1 MLKDKL
7 LLLSE
12 CPIIPTELFHDWQVG
27 KAFTPELARRVLSAS
42 GADLLMLQTGTRAS
56 QKDKILLECSLT
68 HGVSGLLL
76 CPSERMDSL
85 SYQFREAPVMVV
97 PLQTPRHVLIQILD
111 YMKKNAGTTRRLNES
126 LAREKQKLH
135 DEKILS
141 QTKLQLVHWCRWSE
155 EKAHQYILKT
165 AMDNSLTKAA
175 ACIQIQRRLEKLI
188 EKNKKDAGD
197 ATA

>member
-1 MLKDKL
+1 M
-7 LLLSE
+7 
-12 CPIIPTELFHDWQVG
+12 
-27 KAFTPELARRVLSAS
+27 
-42 GADLLMLQTGTRAS
+42 
-56 QKDKILLECSLT
+56 
-68 HGVSGLLL
+68 
-76 CPSERMDSL
+76 
-85 SYQFREAPVMVV
+85 
-97 PLQTPRHVLIQILD
+97 LIQILD